1 MKRRKFLA
9 AAAGTPFMLAPG
21 ASVLAQASPWPAKPI
36 TMVAAYAPGNSGDTS
51 ARLIAHRMGSTLGQ
65 QIVIDNKPGAG
76 GVGAVKQVAAAA
88 PDGYTLLA
96 AGAVLPITQSLF
108 KPPPYD
114 LLRDFAPVSA
124 ILGNDVLLMVRNDSK
139 HKSLADFIQ
148 DAGKR
153 REAVMVGV
161 SQLGTSQHMCAEL
174 FKARTGVGFTVVP
187 YKSTAALGNPLL
199 AGDVD
204 VVFELTN
211 SSVPIRQTGKVRS
224 LAISAANR
232 NETLPDVPTMQEQG
246 VAGVEVSSWGMVFA
260 PAKTPDG
267 IVQRLS
273 TEIQKALQHPDSLK
287 VIQGLGSRVMAGSPA
302 QARELVANELVRWQK
317 LVAVANIAL
326 R

>member
-1 MKRRKFLA
+1 MKRRTFLA
-9 AAAGTPFMLAPG
+9 AAAGSPFVLTPG
-21 ASVLAQASPWPAKPI
+21 ASALAQTAPWPTKPI

-51 ARLIAHRMGSTLGQ
+51 SRLIAHRMGSTLGQ
-65 QIVIDNKPGAG
+65 QVVIENKPGAG

-108 KPPPYD
+108 KPAPYD

-124 ILGNDVLLMVRNDSK
+124 VLANDVLLMVRNDSK
-139 HKSLADFIQ
+139 YKLLADFVQ

-153 REAVMVGV
+153 REGVMVGV

-174 FKARTGVGFTVVP
+174 FKARTGVTFTVVP
-187 YKSTAALGNPLL
+187 YKSTAALGNALL
-199 AGDVD
+199 GGDVD
-204 VVFELTN
+204 VIFELTN
-211 SSVPIRQTGKVRS
+211 SSQPLRQTGKVRS
-224 LAISAANR
+224 LAVSAANR
-232 NETLPDVPTMQEQG
+232 NDALTDVPTMQEQG
-246 VAGVEVSSWGMVFA
+246 VAGVEVSSWGMILA
-260 PAKTPDG
+260 PAKTPDA

-287 VIQGLGSRVMAGSPA
+287 VTQALGSRVIAGSPA
-302 QARELVANELVRWQK
+302 QARELVASELARWQK